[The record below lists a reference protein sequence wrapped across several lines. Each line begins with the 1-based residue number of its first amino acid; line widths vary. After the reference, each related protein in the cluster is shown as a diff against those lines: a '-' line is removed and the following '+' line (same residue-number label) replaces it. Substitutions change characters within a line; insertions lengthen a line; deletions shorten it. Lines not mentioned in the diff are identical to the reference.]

1 MRKTNYI
8 LGLFCASILA
18 VSCSDDS
25 VSEEFE
31 EANGDVV
38 QKLIKTVNLNS
49 SENMEDE
56 GMLTFS
62 YTADGALSSVSNGE
76 GSSDFLYDGDE
87 LVNVTGEE
95 DVNLSIEELYESPYD
110 AFETGN
116 VLEYDANGNPKIIEF
131 FEEDYDWE
139 TDSYLSYVYTAEIT
153 YDEAQNPF
161 FYTLEAGG
169 IIDVLDGIQL
179 NFSMSPQSSEIIKAR
194 MLFPVNNPSKI
205 VYKNED
211 GEVKYTITA
220 NYVYDADNYA
230 TSGVISSSSYGEA
243 DASYAVQ
250 FTYVE

>member
-8 LGLFCASILA
+8 LGLFCGSILA
-18 VSCSDDS
+18 VSCSSDS
-25 VSEEFE
+25 VSEEFD

-38 QKLIKTVNLNS
+38 QKLIKTVALTS
-49 SENMEDE
+49 GETGEDE
-56 GMLTFS
+56 GMLEFS

-87 LVNVTGEE
+87 LTNVTGDE
-95 DVNLSIEELYESPYD
+95 DTSLSIEKLYESPYD

-131 FEEDYDWE
+131 FEEEYDWE
-139 TDSYLSYVYTAEIT
+139 TDSYLSYVYTAEVT

-169 IIDVLDGIQL
+169 IIDVLDGVQL
-179 NFSMSPQSSEIIKAR
+179 NFSMNPQATEIIKAR
-194 MLFPVNNPSKI
+194 MLFPVNNLSKI
-205 VYKNED
+205 VYKNEE
-211 GEVKYTITA
+211 GEIEYTMTA

-230 TSGVISSSSYGEA
+230 TSGVISSAANGEV
-243 DASYAVQ
+243 DGSFTVQ